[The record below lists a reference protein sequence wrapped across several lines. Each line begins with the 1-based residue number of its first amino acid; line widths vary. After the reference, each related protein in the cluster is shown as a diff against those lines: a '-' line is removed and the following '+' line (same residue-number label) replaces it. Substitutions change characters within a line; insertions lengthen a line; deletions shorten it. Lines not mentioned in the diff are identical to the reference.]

1 MLQKREAIE
10 RRRRKDMKKTMK
22 MFSITLM
29 SVAMAICFMFAGAFM
44 AKAATVNDVTL
55 SAEQGAYVL
64 VGGTAEETG
73 IKFDFKVNASEY
85 DALINDNPEA
95 TIKLG
100 VLVGKASAGEVT
112 ETNFIEAYEVKT
124 GAEGLTEAGDF
135 YNYSFAI
142 TYNLE
147 QVFNSLKEAEMLD
160 ANLEYADA
168 SEDATFNAYVNQ
180 MYAREL
186 VLRPFVSVDGVK
198 ALGTASE
205 ARAMLHVA
213 QAEIAANAANLP
225 DGFAEK
231 YIKETIDRTADEVTI
246 SAEGVV
252 AGIADEIVALTVG
265 TNGKVVGRNATT
277 ITEMAVVEEAIVEGK
292 VELYG
297 YGADRTVYKYEASYV
312 AGGSEEATEITEEV
326 VLSRKDGKIYFNG
339 TSLAGKTASSVL
351 YKGTEILSAGVIDAS
366 VISEEQGSAIELEAV
381 IEGNEYVLKN
391 VLFVELAVAN
401 TPESRALFAGTFSD
415 GEDDTGYYVLVEN
428 IKFDINNGGSAPT
441 TAERFGY
448 YNGSAIVK
456 TNFSGTIDGRGYVLE
471 GVMFVA
477 GKAGGCM
484 FGNPSGDVTVKNI
497 GIINLAT
504 TTLNYAGT
512 LTTKNVAPS
521 GAILFYQPGASSKT
535 TLENIYIDVN
545 TKAKSSVTSSARWSP
560 FFFTIENSASIN
572 TNNIY
577 VKVTH
582 ASTSNH
588 CNFFASY
595 SGEAWG
601 TAGESDKIKANTF
614 LNNAFFI
621 SNAPNNFIYTS
632 ANKTMYGISEF
643 NGDNKAVFSTEND
656 LASAIADGTYSIA
669 DFDNAYW
676 TITSGVP
683 VWNGLSK

>member
-1 MLQKREAIE
+1 
-10 RRRRKDMKKTMK
+10 MKKTMK

-124 GAEGLTEAGDF
+124 GAEGLTEAGEF

-147 QVFNSLKEAEMLD
+147 QVFNSLKEAEMLG

-231 YIKETIDRTADEVTI
+231 YIKETIDRTA
-246 SAEGVV
+246 EGVTV
-252 AGIADEIVALTVG
+252 YSDGSLEGIADEIVALTVG

-277 ITEMAVVEEAIVEGK
+277 ITEMAVVEQAIVDGK

-297 YGADRTVYKYEASYV
+297 YGADRTVYKYLATYEEV
-312 AGGSEEATEITEEV
+312 GGGEEATEITEEV

-339 TSLAGKTASSVL
+339 TSLAGKTASSLL
-351 YKGTEILSAGVIDAS
+351 YNGSEIISGGVIDAS
-366 VISEEQGSAIELEAV
+366 VISEAQGSAIELEAV

-415 GEDDTGYYVLVEN
+415 GENDTGYYALVEN
-428 IKFDINNGGSAPT
+428 ITFDINNGGSTPT

-484 FGNPSGDVTVKNI
+484 FGNPSGDVVVKNI

-512 LTTKNVAPS
+512 LKTTSVAPS
-521 GAILFYQPGASSKT
+521 GGILFYEPQSGSNT
-535 TLENIYIDVN
+535 TFENIYIDVN
-545 TKAKSSVTSSARWSP
+545 TKAKSSVSSSARWSP
-560 FFFTIENSASIN
+560 FFYTINNGASIE

-582 ASTSNH
+582 ASTGNH

-595 SGEAWG
+595 SGKAWG

-621 SNAPNNFIYTS
+621 SNAPNNFIYMGGV
-632 ANKTMYGISEF
+632 KTMYGISDF
-643 NGDNKAVFSTEND
+643 NGTNKAVYTTEND
-656 LASAIADGTYSIA
+656 FANDIADGYISIA
-669 DFDNAYW
+669 SFDNAYW